1 MTLRADAADAPPTP
15 SPAAVRDLSRAVL
28 RHTGARCAALC
39 AVSTAATAAG
49 LLLPALLG
57 HTLDLLLAHAPA
69 ARWVGGCA
77 ALVLLTAVLEGCA
90 GVLTGTADARATA
103 WLRHRLTGHVLA
115 LGPRVTARFGSGD
128 LVARLVGG
136 AAQAGTAPGALAA
149 LAAALAGPVGG
160 VIALGLIDR
169 WLAAVFLVGA
179 PVLALLLRA
188 FARDTS
194 ACAADYQRVQGR
206 IASSLADA
214 VGGFRTIR
222 AAGAED
228 RETARI
234 LAPLPELSRAGHRM
248 WRVQGRAA
256 AQAVTVAPLLTL
268 GVVAVAGL
276 LLVRHRLTVGEVL
289 AASRYAALATG
300 VGVLVG
306 QLAALGRARAA
317 TARLA
322 EVTTEGAPAH
332 GARRLPSGPGRLE
345 LRGVTAHRGARTVL
359 DGVDL
364 VVPGGTTL
372 AVVGRSGTGKSL
384 LAELA
389 GRLADPDAGEVLLDG
404 VPLPEL
410 SHAQLR
416 QAVAYA
422 FERPALLGTTVADTI
437 AFGLAAPSP
446 AGVRAAARKARADA
460 FVRRLPAGYATRCA
474 DAPRSGGESQRL
486 GLARAFAHG
495 GRLLVLDD
503 ALSSLDTVTEHQITR
518 SLLGPGPTRL
528 LIAHRATTAARA
540 DTVAWLDGGRVRAIG
555 THHELWADADYR
567 AVFGEEN
574 GTEAEGARAEGR
586 GVGPAPGTPEP
597 TAGNAGAGTGSGGGG
612 ACAEGVGAG
621 PDPVG
626 SGARAEGVGAGPDPV
641 GSGAHAD
648 DAGVGPTPGTPGP
661 AVGDAGAGTGVG
673 GEGPRAE
680 GVVVG
685 PGAGGGGT
693 RVEGQGVGPS
703 PGGGGARAEGQG
715 VDPGPEDGAARAEN
729 AGVGPAPGTTGPA
742 DGDAGPGAGGGGD
755 PADTVGDGTRDGVGG
770 ARPGEA
776 GDGTGTGGQVGPAE
790 SAVAGTGTAA
800 GNAGDGAR

>member
-77 ALVLLTAVLEGCA
+77 ALVLLTAVLEGCS

-115 LGPRVTARFGSGD
+115 LGPRATARFGSGD

-136 AAQAGTAPGALAA
+136 ASQAGTAPGALAA

-322 EVTTEGAPAH
+322 EVTAEGAPVH

-486 GLARAFAHG
+486 GLSRAFAHG

-503 ALSSLDTVTEHQITR
+503 ALSSLDTVTEHQITQ

-567 AVFGEEN
+567 AVFGEDN
-574 GTEAEGARAEGR
+574 GTNTEGARTEGQ

-597 TAGNAGAGTGSGGGG
+597 TAG
-612 ACAEGVGAG
+612 
-621 PDPVG
+621 DPV
-626 SGARAEGVGAGPDPV
+626 
-641 GSGAHAD
+641 
-648 DAGVGPTPGTPGP
+648 
-661 AVGDAGAGTGVG
+661 AGTGVG

-680 GVVVG
+680 GVVAG
-685 PGAGGGGT
+685 PDAGGGGT
-693 RVEGQGVGPS
+693 RVEGQGVGPG
-703 PGGGGARAEGQG
+703 PGGGAARTEGQG
-715 VDPGPEDGAARAEN
+715 VDPDPGDGAARAEN
-729 AGVGPAPGTTGPA
+729 SGVGPAPGTTGPA
-742 DGDAGPGAGGGGD
+742 DWDAGTGAGGGGD
-755 PADTVGDGTRDGVGG
+755 PADTVGDGTRGGVAG

-790 SAVAGTGTAA
+790 SAGAGTGTAA